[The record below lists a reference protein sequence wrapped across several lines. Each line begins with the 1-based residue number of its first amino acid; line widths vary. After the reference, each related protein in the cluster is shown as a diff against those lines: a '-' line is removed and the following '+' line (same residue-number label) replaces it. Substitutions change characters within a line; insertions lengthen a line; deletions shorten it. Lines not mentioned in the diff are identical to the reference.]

1 MRGEVR
7 VATAGTGNPISDGDA
22 ARARGTTVEQTL
34 LRGQPGVGD
43 YQPIVVQPGEPH
55 VRRGELCPGSD
66 QLARRDGRR
75 GLFAFAHLTDVHL
88 VDSQSP
94 SRLEFLDRYVDPGSL
109 LASRVHIQGSYRPQE
124 MLSVQVA
131 DAMVRRI
138 NSIGVGPVSGIPL
151 ACAVVTGDNCDNSQ
165 YNELRWYID
174 VLDGGLIQP
183 DSGDPNRYEGVADA
197 VHYDV
202 HYWHPDGTPPGA
214 PEDLPKARYG
224 FPTIPGLLDAAR
236 RPFQAVGLG
245 IPWYAAYG
253 NHDALIQGNIPH
265 LPETSEWAIGG
276 HKVIEL
282 PSGISVL
289 RLAADLLRE
298 DPAAA
303 IRVLRQGVVRQ
314 VTPDARRRLVDRNE
328 TVREH
333 FTTRGRPLG
342 HGFSADNEANGTAYY
357 GFDNGIVRCLVLDT
371 VNAYGGANG
380 SLDQTQFAWL
390 EQELEAGH
398 RQYLDHAG
406 NVVIGTGTDRIFV
419 VFSHHTV
426 ASMDNFLAPPE
437 HPRVLGDHV
446 RDLLLRFPN
455 VVAWVNGHTHINR
468 ITPHPRPPGSTISGG
483 FWEITTASHIDW
495 PQQARLI
502 ELMDNADGTL
512 SIITTIIDTAAPTA
526 HDAAQLDSLD
536 TLSSLSRELAANDWQ
551 FRAATT
557 STVDGHRGSLLD
569 RNTEL
574 LLPTPITI
582 EPPEHEIRG

>member
-1 MRGEVR
+1 MTTAVIGCRGATRSRQPRVILKAVSRYVRANARTVVCRAGSVRGEVR

-138 NSIGVGPVSGIPL
+138 NAIGVGPVSGIPL

-197 VHYDV
+197 VNYDV
-202 HYWHPDGTPPGA
+202 HYWHPEGTPPGA

-276 HKVIEL
+276 QKVIEL

-303 IRVLRQGVVRQ
+303 IRVLRQGLVRQ
-314 VTPDARRRLVDRNE
+314 VTPDARRRLVNRSE

-380 SLDQTQFAWL
+380 SLDPTQFAWL
-390 EQELEAGH
+390 EQDS
-398 RQYLDHAG
+398 RPVTG
-406 NVVIGTGTDRIFV
+406 NTSTTRAMWSSGPALTG
-419 VFSHHTV
+419 SLWCS
-426 ASMDNFLAPPE
+426 A
-437 HPRVLGDHV
+437 
-446 RDLLLRFPN
+446 
-455 VVAWVNGHTHINR
+455 
-468 ITPHPRPPGSTISGG
+468 ITPSRAWTISWRHPSTRASSATTSGTCCCAFPTWWPGSTGTPTSTGSPPTLGHLAARSAVDSGKSPRPRTSTG
-483 FWEITTASHIDW
+483 PNKPA
-495 PQQARLI
+495 
-502 ELMDNADGTL
+502 
-512 SIITTIIDTAAPTA
+512 
-526 HDAAQLDSLD
+526 
-536 TLSSLSRELAANDWQ
+536 LSS
-551 FRAATT
+551 
-557 STVDGHRGSLLD
+557 
-569 RNTEL
+569 
-574 LLPTPITI
+574 
-582 EPPEHEIRG
+582 